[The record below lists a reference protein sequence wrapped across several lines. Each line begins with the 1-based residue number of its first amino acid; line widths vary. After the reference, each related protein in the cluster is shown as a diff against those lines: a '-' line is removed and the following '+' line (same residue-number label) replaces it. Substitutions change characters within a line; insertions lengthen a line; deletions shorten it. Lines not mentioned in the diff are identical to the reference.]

1 MITGLSAKRLRELRG
16 NIRDSVEAA
25 IDAAC
30 GRAQVQEPGSQAY
43 SSAREHDAVRLAGSL
58 PAVGPLAIGKVEAR
72 LAAGIVKCL
81 IQRQD
86 T

>member
-25 IDAAC
+25 IDAAF
-30 GRAQVQEPGSQAY
+30 GRAQVQEAGAQAC

-58 PAVGPLAIGKVEAR
+58 PAVGPLAIGKVETR